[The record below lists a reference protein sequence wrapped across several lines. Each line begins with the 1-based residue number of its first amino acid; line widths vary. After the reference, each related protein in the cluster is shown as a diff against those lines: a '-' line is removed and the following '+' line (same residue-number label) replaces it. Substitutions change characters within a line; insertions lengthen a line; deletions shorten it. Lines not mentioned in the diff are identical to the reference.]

1 MDGFIPVVCA
11 GLLGAVFITAALFVQ
26 YQKRVPTR
34 SEPTLEPSVALPI
47 SPGLVGSNSSENHS
61 VAANKI
67 NRFDSDIS
75 SLQRR
80 HCVPL
85 MRWMNAVEVS
95 SPILF
100 VSAQF
105 GADEAGVL
113 LPRADQQCDAAFAN
127 LKRALACAG
136 RKMSD
141 LVKLTI
147 YIVHGRCSLA
157 EYRAVES
164 QYLSQDALPAVTIFF
179 VPVRK
184 PFQLNQTLNDLTIR
198 SIIRPLQRRTFLSK

>member
-1 MDGFIPVVCA
+1 MDGLIPVACA
-11 GLLGAVFITAALFVQ
+11 GLMGGVLITAALFVQ
-26 YQKRVPTR
+26 YQQRVSTK
-34 SEPTLEPSVALPI
+34 SEPALDANVALPT
-47 SPGLVGSNSSENHS
+47 SPGLTSSNSTENDGL
-61 VAANKI
+61 AATKI
-67 NRFDSDIS
+67 NRFDCDIS

-85 MRWMNAVEVS
+85 VRWMNAVEVS

-136 RKMSD
+136 RTMSD

-164 QYLSQDALPAVTIFF
+164 QYLSRDALPAVTIFF
-179 VPVRK
+179 VPVS
-184 PFQLNQTLNDLTIR
+184 T
-198 SIIRPLQRRTFLSK
+198 PL